1 MWRTLIAA
9 SLAYGCG
16 HPRLDGYRPPILDRP
31 LQSFHQDLN
40 SIGREGRKTLAS
52 FDGTRYLSYL
62 EGYVTRID
70 ALLRGR
76 PTQDR

>member
-16 HPRLDGYRPPILDRP
+16 HPRLDGYRPPLLDRP

-40 SIGREGRKTLAS
+40 AVARDGQKALAG
-52 FDGTRYLSYL
+52 FDGSRYLGYL
-62 EGYVTRID
+62 QVYVTRID
-70 ALLRGR
+70 AQLRGR
-76 PTQDR
+76 ATEDQ